1 MNIPDT
7 PIFVTGISTD
17 VGKTIVSAIL
27 CEYLGFDYWK
37 PIQTG
42 RELGTDSESIQ
53 NLVSHAN
60 FKVYPESYLL
70 DNPLSPHA
78 AAKIENNRIV
88 LDEIKLPTSNSQLVI
103 EGAGGLLVPINY
115 NNQTICDIILKF
127 KCPVILVVKEYL
139 GNINHTLLT
148 IAHLK
153 NRNIPVYGIVY
164 VGDELPETA
173 TIIEEMT
180 GVETL
185 FRVPMFSLINKDT
198 ICKFVEEIE
207 ALKK

>member
-1 MNIPDT
+1 MKTPDT
-7 PIFVTGISTD
+7 PLFVTGISTD

-27 CEYLGFDYWK
+27 CEFLGYDYWK

-42 RELGTDSESIQ
+42 RDLGTDSELLQ
-53 NLVSHAN
+53 NLVSRSN
-60 FKVYPESYLL
+60 FKVHPESYLL

-78 AAKIENNRIV
+78 AAKIENNSIV
-88 LDEIKLPTSNSQLVI
+88 LDEIKLPTSNSKLII
-103 EGAGGLLVPINY
+103 EGAGGLLVPLNY
-115 NNQTICDIILKF
+115 NNHTICDIVAKF
-127 KCPVILVVKEYL
+127 NYPVVLVVKEYL

-148 IAHLK
+148 LAHLK
-153 NRNIPVYGIVY
+153 HRRIPVYGIVY

-185 FRVPMFSLINKDT
+185 FRVPLFSLINKDT
-198 ICKFVEEIE
+198 IRKFVKEI
-207 ALKK
+207 K